1 MYSYYR
7 KVLLWTMMNVAS
19 SMVIVYVVTDADT
32 RMMSL
37 IGMTQAAVTLSIYSP
52 FEYYWT
58 WTPESPCL
66 TN

>member
-1 MYSYYR
+1 
-7 KVLLWTMMNVAS
+7 MMNVAS

>member
-19 SMVIVYVVTDADT
+19 SVMILYVVTDADT
-32 RMMSL
+32 RIMSI
-37 IGMTQAAVTLSIYSP
+37 IGMTQTAVTLSIYPP

-66 TN
+66 MN